1 MQLFYRRSFGTQLDS
16 QTGDLAQRV
25 HARISSA
32 RTINVYFS
40 TQEVLSC
47 VDNFSLNGTAVRLF
61 LPPAIARS
69 LVFDIHS
76 PCMNLHNYETV
87 SAYSQFL
94 YSVYRTKITP
104 GQTARAQ

>member
-1 MQLFYRRSFGTQLDS
+1 MQLLYRRSFGTQLDT

-32 RTINVYFS
+32 RTINVHFS

-47 VDNFSLNGTAVRLF
+47 IDNFSLDGTAVRLF
-61 LPPAIARS
+61 LPPAISRS

-76 PCMNLHNYETV
+76 PCMNFHNNETV
-87 SAYSQFL
+87 NAYSHFRL
-94 YSVYRTKITP
+94 PSVSH
-104 GQTARAQ
+104 